1 MSTNPYDAT
10 ASETTSKAVRRRVGV
25 ALVCSHISAVLY
37 LPVGLTMPVLLTF
50 DEVGNEGEPD
60 PVATSRA
67 GACLFA
73 FCALIAAGVE
83 FVAYGV
89 HKRRFW
95 GWVAG
100 LIVFGMYAPS
110 LFFPLRVL
118 GLWRLLATGSRAE
131 FGIGGEPGRC

>member
-1 MSTNPYDAT
+1 
-10 ASETTSKAVRRRVGV
+10 
-25 ALVCSHISAVLY
+25 
-37 LPVGLTMPVLLTF
+37 MPVLLTF

-60 PVATSRA
+60 PVATSGA
-67 GACLFA
+67 GVCLFA

-110 LFFPLRVL
+110 LFFPLRGAWTL
-118 GLWRLLATGSRAE
+118 EIACDRLTC
-131 FGIGGEPGRC
+131 GIWNWG